1 MSKTILMTSDDF
13 QNKLLAAVS
22 TVKAVTGV
30 ANNAAVNIMFD
41 CFSEINGNATD
52 PKTGQRK
59 PAHPRYHHQ
68 VKQAYLKAIDEYH
81 QYERR
86 LIYATKNRLF
96 HVADLTP
103 ESRKMFGEN
112 ITDKD
117 YFEFWKGMGAEAHQI
132 SRPLVTSLWNK
143 YRLSLIHHQMPY
155 AEHTAWPMVA
165 MACLSLAVSIY
176 NTAVDKAVTNINYPR
191 QDKISAIFADLSLQ
205 RVLDAWKKA
214 LLMTEPK
221 ATYKLEPIEDMNI
234 QNGLMQLT
242 ETWSNP
248 QLMYDSMS
256 SGVED
261 FDDIFRTK
269 GYMKKALRNL
279 AEHRNATL
287 EEHSKRN
294 YERRE

>member
-81 QYERR
+81 QYEHR
-86 LIYATKNRLF
+86 LIHATKNRLF

-132 SRPLVTSLWNK
+132 SRPLVTSLHNK
-143 YRLSLIHHQMPY
+143 YRLSLINHNMPY
-155 AEHTAWPMVA
+155 AEQTAWAMVA

-176 NTAVDKAVTNINYPR
+176 NTAVDKSVTNIIYPR
-191 QDKISAIFADLSLQ
+191 QDKLWAIFADLSLQ
-205 RVLDAWKKA
+205 RVLDAWKRA
-214 LLMTEPK
+214 LMLTEPK
-221 ATYKLEPIEDMNI
+221 ATYKLEPIEDKNI
-234 QNGLMQLT
+234 QDGLMQLT

-248 QLMYDSMS
+248 ELLYDSMQ

-261 FDDIFRTK
+261 YDDIFRTK

-279 AEHRNATL
+279 AEHRNAIL
-287 EEHSKRN
+287 EEQTRQL
-294 YERRE
+294 